1 MYWHCGGGGCGGR
14 SETARET
21 RVRNF
26 RREQVLGGITW
37 RHRDS
42 EFAWR
47 HIIDHLLERNPQQ
60 SLVAFVVPYSAH
72 CRTFLG
78 RPSFRPALSHRH
90 PRHCLLEKQQRGGV
104 TRTTRTIT
112 CETERDVIEKERATT
127 VEQIHRITERRRAL
141 MVQ

>member
-14 SETARET
+14 RET
-21 RVRNF
+21 RVRSF
-26 RREQVLGGITW
+26 HREQVLGGITW

-47 HIIDHLLERNPQQ
+47 HIIDHLLEEIHSSRLLRSWFHIP
-60 SLVAFVVPYSAH
+60 LIVEL
-72 CRTFLG
+72 FLG

-90 PRHCLLEKQQRGGV
+90 PRRCLLEKQQSGGV